1 MFSDNEDPWGMT
13 VDGFCSQ
20 AGEFALM
27 SDKDANSFIG
37 YPDEQLL
44 NVRVTENGDVRM
56 KTQALFEYGESTALV
71 TYTVPKRDAY

>member
-1 MFSDNEDPWGMT
+1 MT

-37 YPDEQLL
+37 YPDE
-44 NVRVTENGDVRM
+44 
-56 KTQALFEYGESTALV
+56 
-71 TYTVPKRDAY
+71 

>member
-1 MFSDNEDPWGMT
+1 MT
-13 VDGFCSQ
+13 VDEFCSQ

-27 SDKDANSFIG
+27 SDKDVNSFIG

-56 KTQALFEYGESTALV
+56 KTQALFEYENQQRL
-71 TYTVPKRDAY
+71 